1 MSVPFPVV
9 LAPMSG
15 VTDLPFRR
23 IARRFGAEVVSEMVA
38 SDEFL
43 ANRREAVG
51 RAALDF
57 AGGLRTVQIA
67 GCEPL
72 LMRDAAKIVADA
84 GAEAIDINM
93 GCPAKRVANKQS
105 GSALMRDLDH
115 ALTLIDAVV
124 EAVNVPV
131 TLKTR
136 MGWNHERLNAPDL
149 ARRSEAA
156 GVTRVT
162 IHGRT
167 RCQFYG
173 GAADWDF
180 VARVKDAVRIPVIVN
195 GDIKSPDDAMA
206 ARAASNAD
214 GVMVGRAA
222 IGQPWLLAE
231 IVARLN
237 GETAPAPPKGEALAA
252 LIAAHYEDMLAHYGV
267 RLGLKM
273 ARKHLAAYAAHA
285 DAPEEFRAA
294 ACRSENPGEVL
305 DLIARHF
312 AGAPEAIAA

>member
-1 MSVPFPVV
+1 MSAPFPVV

-23 IARRFGAEVVSEMVA
+23 VARRFGAEVVSEMVA

-57 AGGLRTVQIA
+57 AGGLRTVQLA

-72 LMRDAAKIVADA
+72 LMRNAAKIVADA

-124 EAVNVPV
+124 EAVDVPV

-136 MGWNHERLNAPDL
+136 MGWNHEPQRAGPCAP
-149 ARRSEAA
+149 REAA

-173 GAADWDF
+173 GTADWDF
-180 VARVKDAVRIPVIVN
+180 VARVKDAVRIPVVVN

-206 ARAASNAD
+206 ARC
-214 GVMVGRAA
+214 RT
-222 IGQPWLLAE
+222 
-231 IVARLN
+231 R
-237 GETAPAPPKGEALAA
+237 TA
-252 LIAAHYEDMLAHYGV
+252 
-267 RLGLKM
+267 
-273 ARKHLAAYAAHA
+273 
-285 DAPEEFRAA
+285 
-294 ACRSENPGEVL
+294 
-305 DLIARHF
+305 
-312 AGAPEAIAA
+312 